1 MFRATQAL
9 VRNIHSQVAERIG
22 TSIVGGQIAAGE
34 ALPSEMQICDML
46 GVSRPVVREA
56 IRILTGKGLVQS
68 RAKSGTRVRPPEQWN
83 QFDPDILRWH
93 AATSDLDIYLAK
105 LFALR
110 RAVEPAAAAL
120 AATAATDADKQAIR
134 DAWEMMATARSDEN
148 YVRGDVAFH
157 KSIFVATRN
166 EFFWPMAQM
175 FEVGLQPSFK
185 IAAPGNHRARS
196 IAEHRAV
203 MEAILAG
210 DAAKATQA
218 TIVLLAHS
226 ASDLARIKG
235 APPRKEGQI
244 RQKHASSRDKGDM

>member
-1 MFRATQAL
+1 MFRATHAL
-9 VRNIHSQVAERIG
+9 TRNIHTQVAERIG

-34 ALPSEMQICDML
+34 ALPSEMQVCDML

-56 IRILTGKGLVQS
+56 IRILTGKGLVES

-83 QFDPDILRWH
+83 QFDPDILRWQL
-93 AATSDLDIYLAK
+93 ATSDLDTYLAK

-120 AATAATDADKQAIR
+120 AAAAATGPDKQAIR
-134 DAWEMMATARSDEN
+134 DALEVMATARSNES
-148 YVRGDVAFH
+148 YVRGDVTFH

-185 IAAPGNHRARS
+185 IAAPGDHRTRS

-203 MEAILAG
+203 MEAIVAG
-210 DAAKATQA
+210 NAAKASKA
-218 TIVLLAHS
+218 TIVLLDHS
-226 ASDLARIKG
+226 ASDLVRI
-235 APPRKEGQI
+235 RGQI
-244 RQKHASSRDKGDM
+244 PLKKKVSRQTRFSGRLK